1 MPQVRKLAPEEVRTL
16 ERKSKGQRRLTAE
29 EYDRYLA
36 EFNVGDWGEV
46 ELLAGEKRLTVRNR
60 LKAAAER
67 RNIKLDFRRTTG
79 NLLRFKVLAAD
90 AAQDDGRVQGHER
103 AVGDERGLQSPTG
116 RRGRRQAS

>member
-1 MPQVRKLAPEEVRTL
+1 MPKVRKLAPEEVKTL
-16 ERKSKGQRRLTAE
+16 ERKGKGQRRLTAE

-67 RNIKLDFRRTTG
+67 RHLKLSFRRTMG
-79 NLLRFKVLAAD
+79 NLLRFKVVSAE
-90 AAQDDGRVQGHER
+90 AAQDNGRAQVQER
-103 AVGDERGLQSPTG
+103 AVGSDAPPQSSAP
-116 RRGRRQAS
+116 RRGRRRAI